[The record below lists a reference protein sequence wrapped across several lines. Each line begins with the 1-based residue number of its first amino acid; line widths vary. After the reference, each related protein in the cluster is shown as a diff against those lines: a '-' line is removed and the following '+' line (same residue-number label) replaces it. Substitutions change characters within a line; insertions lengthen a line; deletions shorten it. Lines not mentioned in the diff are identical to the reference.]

1 MRNHERTYSEWFR
14 YVDSSPGP
22 DELALYCL
30 ARKHG
35 VQVAVFNKSYVWTT
49 LSKHLD
55 RTNDE
60 IIQLCGVNLVFIGPC
75 EYGILR
81 DIRHPVQ
88 SILVH
93 TNPKTP
99 TSGKPKTSKTTKKTT
114 CRENRATNRKRDRSV
129 GKESKQATSEK
140 RARTLSESR
149 SKNYGITPPPRTLR
163 SGLLPIDYL
172 TLNDGFDNDSVISP
186 RKRKRPTHRPRS
198 TPSATR
204 VAAQKH
210 TMSPEEQSV
219 DKRPLKPSTSALS
232 AVPSAS
238 KATNIVTPILTGV
251 PTLQNADTLPDL
263 VLNRETLNPELP
275 SSTGVDPVSTE
286 EELDAIDA
294 LLSLGEVRDNT
305 LEDDDNAK
313 LMPVG
318 APTNIIDA
326 APVPVR
332 LDQLNVHTAIAEIVQ
347 AEEFEGQ
354 AKEDDIPNPDENTNR
369 PNNAEN
375 DTSIPAEGSVTD
387 RPTSASTEDR
397 PKSASPTQG
406 SLKIKTHALKK
417 KPESNRKY
425 KCSVCGI
432 SKKSMQAVNE
442 HHLKKH
448 KPQICPICGRTFALA
463 SSLIRHSYDHEEQ
476 RYQCDVC
483 EFTSHFESE
492 LNAHKIVH
500 RKTPTFKCMYKDCG
514 KWFMRKWELT
524 VHLKKHAGKEYKCE
538 TCDFSTNLE
547 KQLKEHQRK
556 HSDDCAYLCKI
567 CNKGFH
573 YRSGLKRHRDREHKD

>member
-1 MRNHERTYSEWFR
+1 M
-14 YVDSSPGP
+14 
-22 DELALYCL
+22 
-30 ARKHG
+30 
-35 VQVAVFNKSYVWTT
+35 
-49 LSKHLD
+49 
-55 RTNDE
+55 
-60 IIQLCGVNLVFIGPC
+60 
-75 EYGILR
+75 
-81 DIRHPVQ
+81 
-88 SILVH
+88 
-93 TNPKTP
+93 TP
-99 TSGKPKTSKTTKKTT
+99 
-114 CRENRATNRKRDRSV
+114 
-129 GKESKQATSEK
+129 
-140 RARTLSESR
+140 
-149 SKNYGITPPPRTLR
+149 
-163 SGLLPIDYL
+163 
-172 TLNDGFDNDSVISP
+172 
-186 RKRKRPTHRPRS
+186 
-198 TPSATR
+198 
-204 VAAQKH
+204 
-210 TMSPEEQSV
+210 M
-219 DKRPLKPSTSALS
+219 
-232 AVPSAS
+232 
-238 KATNIVTPILTGV
+238 LTGV

-305 LEDDDNAK
+305 LEDDDNAE

-326 APVPVR
+326 APVSVR
-332 LDQLNVHTAIAEIVQ
+332 LDQLNVDTAIAEIVQ
-347 AEEFEGQ
+347 AEEFKGQ
-354 AKEDDIPNPDENTNR
+354 AKNDDIPNPDMNIDR
-369 PNNAEN
+369 PNNEETG
-375 DTSIPAEGSVTD
+375 TSIPVEGSVTD
-387 RPTSASTEDR
+387 KPTSTSTEDR

-432 SKKSMQAVNE
+432 SKKSMKAVNE

-448 KPQICPICGRTFALA
+448 KPQICPICGSTFALA

-476 RYQCDVC
+476 RYKCDVC

-492 LNAHKIVH
+492 LNDHKIVH

-573 YRSGLKRHRDREHKD
+573 YRSGLKRHRDGEHYD